1 MNLKKSVISLMAF
14 SVLNLAVAPHLVEAK
29 EMSSANS
36 ENTDNQNTLEVLA
49 TVDSATLDLLD
60 KIPME
65 VAEKGTK
72 ASAQWMNENSD
83 LKGTFIAD
91 GEYVKFFPEGTKIL
105 ARSAGTCTWEVTKA
119 TALNFIP

>member
-49 TVDSATLDLLD
+49 TVDS
-60 KIPME
+60 
-65 VAEKGTK
+65 G
-72 ASAQWMNENSD
+72 
-83 LKGTFIAD
+83 
-91 GEYVKFFPEGTKIL
+91 
-105 ARSAGTCTWEVTKA
+105 
-119 TALNFIP
+119 